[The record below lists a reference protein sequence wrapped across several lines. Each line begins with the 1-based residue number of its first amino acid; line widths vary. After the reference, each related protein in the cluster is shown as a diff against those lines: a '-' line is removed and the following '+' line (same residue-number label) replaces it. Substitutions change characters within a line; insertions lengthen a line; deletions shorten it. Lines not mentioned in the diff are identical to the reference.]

1 MAKAPLEKTY
11 AAYIDFESWPRWSV
25 QATDV
30 KVIKREG
37 GFVRIKSISG
47 SREKMRVSMTNLV
60 LTPPEKVESTSET
73 RLTRTRRTVTFEG
86 VSEGTRV
93 TAILDVEVKGLWRAI
108 FAPRGREE
116 AESAAQEG
124 LKSFAEYVESLS

>member
-1 MAKAPLEKTY
+1 MAKARLEKTY
-11 AAYIDFESWPRWSV
+11 AAYIDFESWPRWSA

-30 KVIKREG
+30 KVVKREG

-60 LTPPEKVESTSET
+60 LTPPEKVESTNET

-93 TAILDVEVKGLWRAI
+93 TAILDVEVKGLWRVI
-108 FAPRGREE
+108 FAPRGREG